1 MHYGT
6 VNDGIEAIVTLTA
19 LGNNDATERIAFI
32 IDTGLTEEAI
42 LPQEIIDRLNLP
54 AVDGDDNDDSF
65 RITLADGSTAIPS
78 VYTTRILWHDRLREV
93 QVVALGPDPL
103 IGMGLLRGCNI
114 NVDAV
119 PGGLVTITELSVP
132 S

>member
-1 MHYGT
+1 MAHYGQVNGNATEATIALT
-6 VNDGIEAIVTLTA
+6 VHSNDG
-19 LGNNDATERIAFI
+19 NNEEIIFV
-32 IDTGLTEEAI
+32 IDTGDTGDLS
-42 LPQEIIDRLNLP
+42 LPQEIIDRLNLEQIVEEEP
-54 AVDGDDNDDSF
+54 VLA
-65 RITLADGSTAIPS
+65 TMADGVTQLVSIYAAQT
-78 VYTTRILWHDRLREV
+78 LWHGQMHEV
-93 QVVALGPDPL
+93 EVVNLGPDPL